1 MYDKN
6 RRNIIEPNNPE
17 TLPKIVLFGLTLGI
31 ILLLPK
37 CFPKKKAQVSHI
49 HNDINTTKVNIAPIS
64 NLKKIRELMKKPIQ
78 INPKRE
84 VETLYKGLDDF
95 LKISF
100 IMKNIIIIIRIYNV
114 PDCK

>member
-64 NLKKIRELMKKPIQ
+64 NLKKIKELIKKPIQ
-78 INPKRE
+78 INPKKD
-84 VETLYKGLDDF
+84 VETLYKGVDEF

-100 IMKNIIIIIRIYNV
+100 IIKNKIIMVKMDNV

>member
-37 CFPKKKAQVSHI
+37 YFPKKKAQVSHI
-49 HNDINTTKVNIAPIS
+49 HNDINTNKVNIDPIS

-78 INPKRE
+78 INPKIE

-100 IMKNIIIIIRIYNV
+100 IMKNTIIIIRIYNV